1 MSCIHLAEKTK
12 PYTYDHSLSLNNMV
26 NQKKIKLLALLTS
39 ILLSPYAQALD
50 LNAGDYDPAP
60 AGTTIANFYLQNGV
74 YNSLYN
80 GDQKVPGSNKLHTQ
94 IGIVSLMHYMDIGG
108 KLAVPVALLPF
119 GQLSRTVMGNN
130 LGTDQGLSYMIL
142 GIPFWAYNNPK
153 QQTYLVVAPFVYLPT
168 GSYDSSRAVNLSDN
182 RYRGLLQ
189 LAFSTQVCPKIKWDI
204 AADATVYGDNRD
216 AFGGGTLSQKLGYQ
230 LQTSAR
236 YSISPAMDVRAGI
249 SYLDAGDTKQNG
261 VTTESNTVSKFWV
274 GTGLWFSQKN
284 QVIFTYGRDIK
295 VENGYKNDNQI
306 NMKLMN
312 VF

>member
-1 MSCIHLAEKTK
+1 MINQKNFTTLAIFTSIFIS
-12 PYTYDHSLSLNNMV
+12 PYT
-26 NQKKIKLLALLTS
+26 
-39 ILLSPYAQALD
+39 QALD
-50 LNAGDYDPAP
+50 LHAGDYDPAP
-60 AGTTIANFYLQNGV
+60 AGTTIGNLYLQNGLH
-74 YNSLYN
+74 NRLYN
-80 GDQKVPGSNKLHTQ
+80 GDNPVPGSNKLHSQ

-108 KLAVPVALLPF
+108 KLAVPIAILPF
-119 GQLSRTVMGNN
+119 GRGSSTVMGNSV
-130 LGTDQGLSYMIL
+130 GRDQGLSDLIL

-216 AFGGGTLSQKLGYQ
+216 ALGGGTLSQKFGYQ

-236 YSISPAMDVRAGI
+236 YSISPASDVRAGI

-261 VTTESNTVSKFWV
+261 VTTQANTVSKFWL

-284 QVIFTYGRDIK
+284 QVIFTYGRDIN
-295 VENGYKNDNQI
+295 VENGFKNDSQI

-312 VF
+312 IF